1 MTTGLLISSLLISF
15 ISVKIFQNEFLKRN
29 IIDKV
34 NNRSSHSVTATRT
47 GGISLFIS
55 LFLIS
60 IYFYFSGF
68 DLYNYSLLLPLSILL
83 VVGFYDDIY
92 QVDFKLKFIFQI
104 IVAKI
109 IIDNGLIIDNM
120 HGILGIN
127 ELNRIFAQLFSI
139 FIIVAI
145 INAINFID
153 GLDGLAMTIVSI
165 FIIGYEFFSSVITS
179 FKYISIIILAS
190 FIPLSY
196 FNFRNN
202 KKVFLGDSG
211 SLFLGGLI
219 SIYVLDILSPTY
231 LIKPKYDINKV
242 LFVISILFYPI
253 IDISRVFILR
263 IIKGKSPFIADKNHI
278 HHYLNN
284 KYKRHWKVSSILAIM
299 TLLIIVVFQLLK
311 ID

>member
-1 MTTGLLISSLLISF
+1 MDQVLILTSF
-15 ISVKIFQNEFLKRN
+15 TLSCFIIIFSQKYFLN
-29 IIDKV
+29 NNFIDKIKT
-34 NNRSSHSVTATRT
+34 RSSHSVTATRT

-153 GLDGLAMTIVSI
+153 GLDGLA
-165 FIIGYEFFSSVITS
+165 
-179 FKYISIIILAS
+179 ISIVIFLYVGLS
-190 FIPLSY
+190 FSHLNRPHI
-196 FNFRNN
+196 
-202 KKVFLGDSG
+202 KIFL
-211 SLFLGGLI
+211 LF
-219 SIYVLDILSPTY
+219 
-231 LIKPKYDINKV
+231 
-242 LFVISILFYPI
+242 
-253 IDISRVFILR
+253 
-263 IIKGKSPFIADKNHI
+263 
-278 HHYLNN
+278 
-284 KYKRHWKVSSILAIM
+284 
-299 TLLIIVVFQLLK
+299 
-311 ID
+311 